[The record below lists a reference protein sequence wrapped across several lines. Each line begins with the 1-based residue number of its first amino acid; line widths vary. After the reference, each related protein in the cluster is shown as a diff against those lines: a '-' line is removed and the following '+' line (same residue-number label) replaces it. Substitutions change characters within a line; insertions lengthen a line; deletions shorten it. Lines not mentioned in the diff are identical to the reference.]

1 MSPLLFMVALIH
13 VTVMLRTLKE
23 GYSFGKG
30 KERLNHLLFMDD
42 LKLYGSNDNEID
54 SLVKV
59 VNIVSGDI
67 GMQFGFDKCAAL
79 KMKRGRQV
87 HCEGIDLGDGAVIE
101 KANDEGCKYLGILER
116 DDICQEKMKE
126 KV

>member
-1 MSPLLFMVALIH
+1 MIALIP
-13 VTVMLRTLKE
+13 VAMIFITLKQ

-42 LKLYGSNDNEID
+42 LKLYVSNDNKID

-59 VNIVSGDI
+59 VKIVSGDI
-67 GMQFGFDKCAAL
+67 GMQFGFDKCAVL
-79 KMKRGRQV
+79 KMKRGKQI

-101 KANDEGCKYLGILER
+101 
-116 DDICQEKMKE
+116 
-126 KV
+126 